1 VALYSSLFLKVAC
14 YSAFCNT
21 SSSCAVS
28 FCNKPRSFS
37 FAGAV
42 SALNAVMGHPNALQ
56 MEYVMAHDTAV
67 SALGKILQ
75 FHREKLKAEKVY
87 LLFVVSRLTSKEPF
101 VFHQMRARFSLYF
114 LLDLPFRLMFDW
126 RVCQA
131 VKQWQKHS

>member
-1 VALYSSLFLKVAC
+1 
-14 YSAFCNT
+14 
-21 SSSCAVS
+21 
-28 FCNKPRSFS
+28 
-37 FAGAV
+37 
-42 SALNAVMGHPNALQ
+42 
-56 MEYVMAHDTAV
+56 MAHDTAV

-131 VKQWQKHS
+131 VKQWQKQS